1 MKKWI
6 DMTRWIKSKAPG
18 QANTPF
24 PYSSPDSS
32 LLNFI
37 PPYGVLVGANMGLSV
52 AHSTFSHTANCSTGS
67 YSPSPSTP
75 SAGNGRSSCSLVSTQ
90 PYL

>member
-24 PYSSPDSS
+24 PYSSPYSS

-37 PPYGVLVGANMGLSV
+37 PPYGVLVSGAFDFFTYGELL
-52 AHSTFSHTANCSTGS
+52 H
-67 YSPSPSTP
+67 
-75 SAGNGRSSCSLVSTQ
+75 
-90 PYL
+90 